1 MRENNNNYADA
12 PTCEHKREGQLADSW
27 RRFRRNKGAI
37 IGVLI
42 VAVFLIAAIAGP
54 IFSPYS
60 SDEGSLE
67 DRIQPP
73 SWSHPLGTDD
83 VGRDVLSRVIYGS
96 WISLEIMLVSVI
108 TALILGAFLG
118 LTGGYFGGMMDHLI
132 MRIMDT
138 MLAFPSIFLAIAIIA
153 ALGTGLVNVI
163 IAVALFAVPQ
173 FARMMRASVLSLKG
187 LAFVEAAR
195 AAGESNLMIMVYH
208 ILPNALAPL
217 IVQTTLSL
225 TTVLLTAS
233 GLSFLGLGV
242 QPPAPEWGAMLA
254 HGRNYLMVAPHVVTF
269 PGLAILLVGIGFNL
283 LGDGLRDA
291 LDPRLKD

>member
-1 MRENNNNYADA
+1 
-12 PTCEHKREGQLADSW
+12 
-27 RRFRRNKGAI
+27 
-37 IGVLI
+37 
-42 VAVFLIAAIAGP
+42 
-54 IFSPYS
+54 
-60 SDEGSLE
+60 
-67 DRIQPP
+67 
-73 SWSHPLGTDD
+73 
-83 VGRDVLSRVIYGS
+83 
-96 WISLEIMLVSVI
+96 
-108 TALILGAFLG
+108 
-118 LTGGYFGGMMDHLI
+118 MDHLV
-132 MRIMDT
+132 MRIVDT

-195 AAGESNLMIMVYH
+195 AAGESDLMIMVYH

-254 HGRNYLMVAPHVVTF
+254 HGRNYLRVAPHVVTF
-269 PGLAILLVGIGFNL
+269 PGLAIMVVGIGFNL
-283 LGDGLRDA
+283 LGDGLRDC